1 MSVGGIYGVRES
13 VAVNI
18 SVAVKVGMAVH
29 VEVGVPVTINGVK
42 LKVGD
47 GGVSV
52 RLGVVVSEAVAVGVV
67 GAGLII
73 NATHPRQ

>member
-1 MSVGGIYGVRES
+1 M
-13 VAVNI
+13 AVNI
-18 SVAVKVGMAVH
+18 SVAVKVGVAVN
-29 VEVGVPVTINGVK
+29 VEVGVPVRINGVT

-52 RLGVVVSEAVAVGVV
+52 RLGVVVREAVAVGVV

-73 NATHPRQ
+73 NATVPRQ